1 MVVPLE
7 GALLFLFYLPVTR
20 KQFDILDVI
29 ELFTILITLDK
40 EYLQLIY
47 LLVF

>member
-20 KQFDILDVI
+20 KQFDILDAI
-29 ELFTILITLDK
+29 ELFTIL
-40 EYLQLIY
+40 YNS
-47 LLVF
+47 

>member
-20 KQFDILDVI
+20 KQFDILNAMDYL
-29 ELFTILITLDK
+29 LFFTTLDK
-40 EYLQLIY
+40 EYLLQI
-47 LLVF
+47 VF